1 METMVDDE
9 LYREIIIEHYHHPR
23 YKGALSD
30 ANLTAEGMNPL
41 CGDELTL
48 YLKTDGDQIVEAYFD
63 GRGCSISQAS
73 ASMLTEAVRGLTL
86 QEAKRL
92 QERVKAMLTGAP
104 HDPFD
109 EDDDLSALEGVKN
122 YPVRIK
128 CALLAWTT
136 LEEILEAT

>member
-1 METMVDDE
+1 MLDDE
-9 LYREIIIEHYHHPR
+9 LYREIILEHYHHPR
-23 YKGALSD
+23 HKGALPD

-48 YLKTDGDQIVEAYFD
+48 YLKTDGDRIVEARFD

-73 ASMLTEAVRGLTL
+73 ASMLTEAIRGLTL
-86 QEAKRL
+86 QEAQVL

-104 HDPFD
+104 HEPFN
-109 EDDDLSALEGVKN
+109 EEDDLSALEGVKN

-136 LEEILEAT
+136 LEEILSK

>member
-1 METMVDDE
+1 MVDDE
-9 LYREIIIEHYHHPR
+9 LYREIILEHYHHPR
-23 YKGALSD
+23 FKGVLPH

-48 YLKTDGDQIVEAYFD
+48 YLKTDGDRIVEASFE

-73 ASMLTEAVRGLTL
+73 ASMLTEALRGLTIE
-86 QEAKRL
+86 EAKHL

-104 HDPFD
+104 HEPFD
-109 EDDDLSALEGVKN
+109 EDEDLSALEGVRN

-136 LEEILEAT
+136 LEEMLEAK

>member
-1 METMVDDE
+1 MVDDE
-9 LYREIIIEHYHHPR
+9 LYREIILEHYHHPR
-23 YKGALSD
+23 YKGALPNVD
-30 ANLTAEGMNPL
+30 LTAEGMNPL

-48 YLKTDGDQIVEAYFD
+48 YLKMDSDRIVEAHFD

-104 HDPFD
+104 HEPFD

-136 LEEILEAT
+136 LEEMLEGK

>member
-1 METMVDDE
+1 MMDDE
-9 LYREIIIEHYHHPR
+9 LYREIILEHYHHPR
-23 YKGALSD
+23 HKGTLPD

-48 YLKTDGDQIVEAYFD
+48 YLKTDGDRIVEARFD

-86 QEAKRL
+86 EQAKAL

-104 HDPFD
+104 HEPFD
-109 EDDDLSALEGVKN
+109 ADDDLSALEGVKN

-136 LEEILEAT
+136 LEEILGK

>member
-1 METMVDDE
+1 MVDDE
-9 LYREIIIEHYHHPR
+9 LYREIILEHYHRPR
-23 YKGALSD
+23 YKGALPD

-48 YLKTDGDQIVEAYFD
+48 YLKTDGDRIVEARFD

-73 ASMLTEAVRGLTL
+73 ASMLTEAIRGLTVD
-86 QEAKRL
+86 EAKAL
-92 QERVKAMLTGAP
+92 LERVKAMLTGSP
-104 HDPFD
+104 HEPFD
-109 EDDDLSALEGVKN
+109 EDDDLSALEGVKK

-136 LEEILEAT
+136 LEEILHK

>member
-1 METMVDDE
+1 MVDDE
-9 LYREIIIEHYHHPR
+9 LYREIILEHYHHPR
-23 YKGALSD
+23 YKGAPPD
-30 ANLTAEGMNPL
+30 ADLTAEGMNPL

-48 YLKTDGDQIVEAYFD
+48 YLKTDGNRIVEAHFD

-92 QERVKAMLTGAP
+92 QGRVKAMLTGAP
-104 HDPFD
+104 HEPFD

-128 CALLAWTT
+128 CALLAWIT
-136 LEEILEAT
+136 LEEMLEGK